1 MPNLFNQ
8 KINFFAAL
16 YGVVFPNEEA
26 AAFSNYRL
34 WESLGFV
41 VAYIYGNRYHYCVS
55 HNTSKEFK
63 KSKGKRLCENP
74 SREQGK
80 MF

>member
-1 MPNLFNQ
+1 LVKFDKARLGSAQDKEGSRSAIVSGCGQLLFP
-8 KINFFAAL
+8 AL

-41 VAYIYGNRYHYCVS
+41 VAYIYGNRICVDAKLGS
-55 HNTSKEFK
+55 I
-63 KSKGKRLCENP
+63 
-74 SREQGK
+74 
-80 MF
+80 